1 MRRPCARPTC
11 SFPATAS
18 VLIEIDQLRAELVD
32 LADPALGH
40 HHLCGRHAASTSVP
54 LGWTLV
60 DSRSP
65 EEALWIELPDDE
77 VAAEVRVLHPASVR
91 APAPADAGQLEPALE
106 LEPLPFPSTNEPQ
119 PEPVAASASPA
130 APAPTVS
137 PAVAE
142 VFARHA
148 DSEGS
153 EALAAALAAA
163 TPLLSRAFSE
173 VQAS

>member
-18 VLIEIDQLRAELVD
+18 VLIEIDHLRAELVD
-32 LADPALGH
+32 LAEPALGH
-40 HHLCGRHAASTSVP
+40 HHLCGRHAASTTVP

-65 EEALWIELPDDE
+65 EAALWIELPDDE
-77 VAAEVRVLHPASVR
+77 GAEVRVLRPASVR
-91 APAPADAGQLEPALE
+91 APAPGADRQPEPE
-106 LEPLPFPSTNEPQ
+106 LEPLPFGATVEPELQ
-119 PEPVAASASPA
+119 PASAAPALPAPDPGPSPA
-130 APAPTVS
+130 A
-137 PAVAE
+137 AE
-142 VFARHA
+142 VFSRHA

-153 EALAAALAAA
+153 ESLAAALAAA

>member
-1 MRRPCARPTC
+1 M
-11 SFPATAS
+11 
-18 VLIEIDQLRAELVD
+18 DHLRAVLVD
-32 LADPALGH
+32 LAEPALGH
-40 HHLCGRHAASTSVP
+40 HHLCGRHAASTTVP

-65 EEALWIELPDDE
+65 EEALWIELPDDDD
-77 VAAEVRVLHPASVR
+77 VATADVRVLHPASVR
-91 APAPADAGQLEPALE
+91 APARADDLQLEPELE
-106 LEPLPFPSTNEPQ
+106 LAPLPFPATVE
-119 PEPVAASASPA
+119 PEPVVASALPLSPPAAA
-130 APAPTVS
+130 APA
-137 PAVAE
+137 AAAE

-173 VQAS
+173 IQAS

>member
-1 MRRPCARPTC
+1 MRRSCERPTC

-18 VLIEIDQLRAELVD
+18 VLIELDIQRAELVD
-32 LADPALGH
+32 LADPPLGH

-65 EEALWIELPDDE
+65 EIALWTELPDLQ
-77 VAAEVRVLHPASVR
+77 VGAAVRVLHPRPVR
-91 APAPADAGQLEPALE
+91 SEGAVDVP
-106 LEPLPFPSTNEPQ
+106 LEPLPFGATIEPATAVATASEVVPPNEP
-119 PEPVAASASPA
+119 
-130 APAPTVS
+130 
-137 PAVAE
+137 AE

-148 DSEGS
+148 DLDAS

>member
-18 VLIEIDQLRAELVD
+18 VLIEMDHLRAVLVD
-32 LADPALGH
+32 LAEPALGH
-40 HHLCGRHAASTSVP
+40 HHLCGRHAASTTVP

-65 EEALWIELPDDE
+65 EEALWIELPDDDDD
-77 VAAEVRVLHPASVR
+77 ATADVRVLHPASVR
-91 APAPADAGQLEPALE
+91 VPARADDLQLQLEPELE
-106 LEPLPFPSTNEPQ
+106 LAPLPFPATV
-119 PEPVAASASPA
+119 EPVGASALPLSPPAA
-130 APAPTVS
+130 APA
-137 PAVAE
+137 AAAE

-173 VQAS
+173 IQAS

>member
-1 MRRPCARPTC
+1 MRRSCERPTC

-18 VLIEIDQLRAELVD
+18 VLIELDLQRAELVD
-32 LADPALGH
+32 LADPPLGH

-65 EEALWIELPDDE
+65 EIALWTELPE
-77 VAAEVRVLHPASVR
+77 RPSGAAVRVLHPTPVR
-91 APAPADAGQLEPALE
+91 GEVPVDVPV
-106 LEPLPFPSTNEPQ
+106 EPLPFGTTVDPPVVNEPVE
-119 PEPVAASASPA
+119 EP
-130 APAPTVS
+130 
-137 PAVAE
+137 AE

-148 DSEGS
+148 DLEAS
-153 EALAAALAAA
+153 EALAEALAAA

>member
-1 MRRPCARPTC
+1 MRRSCDRPTC

-18 VLIEIDQLRAELVD
+18 VLIQLDHQRAELVD
-32 LADPALGH
+32 LTDPPLGH

-60 DSRSP
+60 DGRSP
-65 EEALWIELPDDE
+65 EIALWTELPE
-77 VAAEVRVLHPASVR
+77 QETGAAVRVLHPTPVR
-91 APAPADAGQLEPALE
+91 SEQPVEVP
-106 LEPLPFPSTNEPQ
+106 LEPLPFGTTVE
-119 PEPVAASASPA
+119 PA
-130 APAPTVS
+130 ATPAAG
-137 PAVAE
+137 PAEEPAE

-148 DSEGS
+148 DLEASED
-153 EALAAALAAA
+153 LAAALAAA

>member
-1 MRRPCARPTC
+1 MRRSCDRPTC

-18 VLIEIDQLRAELVD
+18 VLIELDLQRAVLVD
-32 LADPALGH
+32 LADPPLGH

-65 EEALWIELPDDE
+65 EIALWTELPE
-77 VAAEVRVLHPASVR
+77 QRTAAAVRVLHPTPVR
-91 APAPADAGQLEPALE
+91 SGEPVTVPV
-106 LEPLPFPSTNEPQ
+106 EPLPFGTTIEPA
-119 PEPVAASASPA
+119 AASHPTSPTEE
-130 APAPTVS
+130 P
-137 PAVAE
+137 AE
-142 VFARHA
+142 VFARQA
-148 DSEGS
+148 DLEASEELA
-153 EALAAALAAA
+153 EALAVA

>member
-1 MRRPCARPTC
+1 MRRSCARPTC

-32 LADPALGH
+32 LAEPALGH
-40 HHLCGRHAASTSVP
+40 HHLCGRHAASTTVP
-54 LGWTLV
+54 MGWTLV

-65 EEALWIELPDDE
+65 EIALWTELPD
-77 VAAEVRVLHPASVR
+77 VAVGAEVRVLHPPSVR
-91 APAPADAGQLEPALE
+91 SSAPADGLE
-106 LEPLPFPSTNEPQ
+106 LESLPFP
-119 PEPVAASASPA
+119 AAVEPA
-130 APAPTVS
+130 APHPPAPM
-137 PAVAE
+137 PAVPAVAAPDAAE
-142 VFARHA
+142 VFARQA

>member
-1 MRRPCARPTC
+1 MRRSCERPTC

-18 VLIEIDQLRAELVD
+18 VLIELDHQRAELVD
-32 LADPALGH
+32 LADPPLGH

-65 EEALWIELPDDE
+65 EIALWTELPE
-77 VAAEVRVLHPASVR
+77 RQAGAAVRVLHPRPVR
-91 APAPADAGQLEPALE
+91 SEEPADAP
-106 LEPLPFPSTNEPQ
+106 LEPLPFGTTVEPTAAAT
-119 PEPVAASASPA
+119 PAEEP
-130 APAPTVS
+130 
-137 PAVAE
+137 AE

-148 DSEGS
+148 DLEAS
-153 EALAAALAAA
+153 EALAAALDAA

>member
-18 VLIEIDQLRAELVD
+18 VLIEIDHLRAELVD
-32 LADPALGH
+32 LAEPALGH
-40 HHLCGRHAASTSVP
+40 HHLCGRHAASTTVP

-65 EEALWIELPDDE
+65 EAALWIELPDDE
-77 VAAEVRVLHPASVR
+77 GAQVRVLHPASAR
-91 APAPADAGQLEPALE
+91 APATGADVQPEPE
-106 LEPLPFPSTNEPQ
+106 IEPLPFPAAGEPER
-119 PEPVAASASPA
+119 EPAEALPLGPGASPA
-130 APAPTVS
+130 A
-137 PAVAE
+137 AE

-148 DSEGS
+148 ESEGS

>member
-1 MRRPCARPTC
+1 MRRSCERPTC

-18 VLIEIDQLRAELVD
+18 VLIELDIQRAELVD
-32 LADPALGH
+32 LVDPPLGH

-54 LGWTLV
+54 LGWTLI

-65 EEALWIELPDDE
+65 EIALWTELPEQQVGAD
-77 VAAEVRVLHPASVR
+77 VRVLHPTPVR
-91 APAPADAGQLEPALE
+91 TEVPADLP
-106 LEPLPFPSTNEPQ
+106 LEPLPFGTTVE
-119 PEPVAASASPA
+119 PA
-130 APAPTVS
+130 A
-137 PAVAE
+137 AVASSDEPAE

-148 DSEGS
+148 DLEGS

-163 TPLLSRAFSE
+163 SPLLSRAFSE

>member
-18 VLIEIDQLRAELVD
+18 VLIEIDHLRAELVD
-32 LADPALGH
+32 LAEPALGH
-40 HHLCGRHAASTSVP
+40 HHLCGRHAASTTVP

-65 EEALWIELPDDE
+65 EAALWIELPDDE
-77 VAAEVRVLHPASVR
+77 GAQVRVLHPASVR
-91 APAPADAGQLEPALE
+91 APAPGADLQPEPE
-106 LEPLPFPSTNEPQ
+106 IEPLPFPAAGEPAEAL
-119 PEPVAASASPA
+119 PLGPGASPA
-130 APAPTVS
+130 A
-137 PAVAE
+137 AE

-148 DSEGS
+148 ESEGS

>member
-1 MRRPCARPTC
+1 MRRSCERPTC

-18 VLIEIDQLRAELVD
+18 VLIELDIQRAELVD
-32 LADPALGH
+32 LADPPLGH

-65 EEALWIELPDDE
+65 EIALWTELPDQK
-77 VAAEVRVLHPASVR
+77 ARGAVRVLHPTPVR
-91 APAPADAGQLEPALE
+91 GEEPVE
-106 LEPLPFPSTNEPQ
+106 VPLEPLPFGAPIE
-119 PEPVAASASPA
+119 PA
-130 APAPTVS
+130 AVTTAPER
-137 PAVAE
+137 PAE

-148 DSEGS
+148 DLDGS
-153 EALAAALAAA
+153 DALDAALAAA

>member
-1 MRRPCARPTC
+1 MRRSCERPTC

-18 VLIEIDQLRAELVD
+18 VLIELDIQRAELVN
-32 LADPALGH
+32 LADPPLGH

-65 EEALWIELPDDE
+65 EIALWTELPEQQVGAD
-77 VAAEVRVLHPASVR
+77 VRVLHPTPVR
-91 APAPADAGQLEPALE
+91 TEVPADVP
-106 LEPLPFPSTNEPQ
+106 LEPLPFGTTVEPGAAVATATEVASSD
-119 PEPVAASASPA
+119 EP
-130 APAPTVS
+130 
-137 PAVAE
+137 AE

-148 DSEGS
+148 DLEGS